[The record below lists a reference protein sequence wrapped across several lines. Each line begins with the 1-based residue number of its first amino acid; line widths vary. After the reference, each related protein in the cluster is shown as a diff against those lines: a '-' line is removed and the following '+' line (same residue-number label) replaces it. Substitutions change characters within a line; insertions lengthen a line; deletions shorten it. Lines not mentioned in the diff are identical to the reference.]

1 MLLELRDTV
10 PEMIVLAKEA
20 DDVVPLRRSLP
31 GLDAT
36 FLEKSNIG
44 ALISRVGDLANRV
57 IREAAPVPGIVRM
70 EDCTLD
76 LAAHI
81 FVDAE
86 GREVVLTRA
95 ETELLTE
102 LVRNLGQILSRDQLR
117 RHWRSRAK
125 SFGTERRSFRSQH

>member
-1 MLLELRDTV
+1 MRRQVLLVAPEVELRARIARELQACGYAVELASDLQRALRLAADRNFLFAIVAPGSSPAGLAMLLELRDTV

-57 IREAAPVPGIVRM
+57 IRG
-70 EDCTLD
+70 
-76 LAAHI
+76 
-81 FVDAE
+81 
-86 GREVVLTRA
+86 
-95 ETELLTE
+95 
-102 LVRNLGQILSRDQLR
+102 LR
-117 RHWRSRAK
+117 PFQALYAWRTARW
-125 SFGTERRSFRSQH
+125 T

>member
-1 MLLELRDTV
+1 
-10 PEMIVLAKEA
+10 
-20 DDVVPLRRSLP
+20 
-31 GLDAT
+31 
-36 FLEKSNIG
+36 
-44 ALISRVGDLANRV
+44 
-57 IREAAPVPGIVRM
+57 M

-117 RHWRSRAK
+117 HAIGGRGPNLWNGAPILSIAALTCSLQDFGGRSSPIQRFPD
-125 SFGTERRSFRSQH
+125 SS